1 MNRKRTAV
9 ILFVLTAIALTDIL
23 FTSCGKKIGDGA
35 IIFTQ
40 ITGKIP
46 EINNTTLDA
55 WKYKAQSRLV
65 SVSPANPEK
74 SFRVLTADFFSALA
88 PSVSYDGKSLL
99 FAGQQKQNDPWQ
111 IWEMNLANLKVRQVI
126 SSKEDCIDPE
136 YLPGER
142 IVFGKLTA
150 GDTIKSGHSLFTC
163 SLDGTKL
170 QEISFDPR
178 TYSSMTVLK
187 DGRVLAVSS
196 RTYPSKSDPV
206 LMVLRPDG
214 TKSELFYNATQD
226 NTLASQPC
234 ETSDG
239 KIAFI
244 ESSRTGLTSGSLIS
258 ISYNRPLHSRISS
271 SYGIKGSFR
280 SVASMSSGKLLVSYA
295 PEENGKY
302 SIYEFDTENKSVGR
316 QIYVSTEF
324 DAAEAVIAEKHDR
337 PKKLPSE
344 VDSGV
349 KTGLLLCQD
358 INFLSLT
365 NDGKPY
371 TKAGSIEIMG
381 ADSSL
386 GVVQAEADGSVYLK
400 VIADTPFR
408 IRRLDDKGN
417 VLNESCDWIYLR
429 PNERRGCV
437 GCHEDNEIVPDNR
450 LALAVKKAPLV
461 IPVHKSNQ
469 KEKAIELE

>member
-1 MNRKRTAV
+1 MNRKKTAV
-9 ILFVLTAIALTDIL
+9 ILFVLTAISLTDIL

-55 WKYKAQSRLV
+55 WKYKAQSRIV
-65 SVSPANPEK
+65 SISPDNPEK
-74 SFRVLTADFFSALA
+74 SFRVLTSDFYSALS
-88 PSVSYDGKSLL
+88 PGVSYDGKSVL

-111 IWEMNLANLKVRQVI
+111 IWEINLANLKVRQVI

-142 IVFGKLTA
+142 IIFGKLTA
-150 GDTIKSGHSLFTC
+150 GDTIKSGHSLFT
-163 SLDGTKL
+163 SNLDGTNL
-170 QEISFDPR
+170 QEITFDPR
-178 TYSSMTVLK
+178 TYSSLIVLK
-187 DGRVLAVSS
+187 DGRVLAVTR

-206 LMVLRPDG
+206 LMALRPDG
-214 TKSELFYNATQD
+214 TKSELFYSLTNE

-234 ETSDG
+234 ETTDG

-244 ESSRTGLTSGSLIS
+244 ESTKTGIPSGRLIS
-258 ISYNRPLHSRISS
+258 VSYNRPLHSRLSLSS
-271 SYGIKGSFR
+271 EIKGSFR
-280 SVASMSSGKLLVSYA
+280 SVASMGSGKLLVSYA

-316 QIYVSTEF
+316 QIYISTEF
-324 DAAEAVIAEKHDR
+324 DAAEAVVAEKHDR

-358 INFLSLT
+358 INFSCLAI
-365 NDGKPY
+365 DGKVF

-386 GVVQAEADGSVYLK
+386 GVVQAETDGSVYLK

-408 IRRLDDKGN
+408 LRRLDNKGN

-437 GCHEDNEIVPDNR
+437 GCHEDNEMVPENR
-450 LALAVKKAPLV
+450 LALAVKKAPVV
-461 IPVHKSNQ
+461 IPVNKSNQ